1 MDAILEAS
9 GADYAPG
16 VLLQIVGA
24 KIATT
29 AVCRS
34 SGLVGGVYAP
44 SIFMGALL
52 PNPEKNPKPLTLASF
67 PSCCEAR
74 SEAYGMLAN
83 VLVRAYRR
91 KISQPRSGHCS
102 RHGCICSC
110 CQKPERAATTVSAG
124 ISEDPMKC

>member
-9 GADYAPG
+9 GAEYAPG

-44 SIFMGALL
+44 SIFMGARQ
-52 PNPEKNPKPLTLASF
+52 PNPEKNPKPLTLILS
-67 PSCCEAR
+67 
-74 SEAYGMLAN
+74 
-83 VLVRAYRR
+83 
-91 KISQPRSGHCS
+91 
-102 RHGCICSC
+102 
-110 CQKPERAATTVSAG
+110 
-124 ISEDPMKC
+124 